1 MRPTTESMQTPWRT
15 LKDTEL
21 EALRQRRNGNPLPST
36 ISRLRKLL
44 AKCGQDADAESSI
57 CYHGSLSMLFE
68 FDRDW
73 SNAVK
78 HRELEIRKIRRLH
91 VLEQHNASGGY

>member
-68 FDRDW
+68 FDLTNSHHKSRFAKR
-73 SNAVK
+73 NLAMIV
-78 HRELEIRKIRRLH
+78 
-91 VLEQHNASGGY
+91 VLVG